1 MRDKR
6 TNEQTLKIELLSQWK
21 LEAEF
26 RNRHIQFVFS
36 PLLGLFFA
44 MQCIGKAVLRSLIW
58 SNCLLGPSWTGTLKK
73 AGRFKGNLAEPIFL
87 YSTIA
92 RCVVSRPMKKK
103 EKWYQLIYCNVQI
116 VPLGQTEQVDL
127 LVINSYSNSLEDA

>member
-1 MRDKR
+1 
-6 TNEQTLKIELLSQWK
+6 
-21 LEAEF
+21 
-26 RNRHIQFVFS
+26 
-36 PLLGLFFA
+36 

-58 SNCLLGPSWTGTLKK
+58 SNCPLGPSWTGTLKK

-87 YSTIA
+87 HSTIA

-116 VPLGQTEQVDL
+116 VPLGQMKQGGL
-127 LVINSYSNSLEDA
+127 LVIN